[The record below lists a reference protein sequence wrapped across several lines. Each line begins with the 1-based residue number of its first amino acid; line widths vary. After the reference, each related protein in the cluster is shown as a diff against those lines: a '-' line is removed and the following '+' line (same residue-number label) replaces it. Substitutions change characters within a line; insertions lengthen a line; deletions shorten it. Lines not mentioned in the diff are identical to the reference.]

1 MTPPTPPLV
10 KAENIMSKPLVFVH
24 TSDTVRHAAGILL
37 DKGISGV
44 PVLDHLERPV
54 GVLTKTDIVR
64 YEREYVAANVA
75 EEARQVMR
83 AQDTLEFVAE
93 GRGFHR
99 ESEEDYVLRW
109 MTPKIFTVSVRASLS
124 DVIREMARHQ
134 VHRLFVRGQEEELA
148 GVITTFDLLKF
159 LARVFLVNSPSFNK
173 PQKMEAKRKAAAS
186 RR

>member
-64 YEREYVAANVA
+64 YE
-75 EEARQVMR
+75 
-83 AQDTLEFVAE
+83 LEFVAE

-134 VHRLFVRGQEEELA
+134 VHRLFVRGQE
-148 GVITTFDLLKF
+148 
-159 LARVFLVNSPSFNK
+159 
-173 PQKMEAKRKAAAS
+173 
-186 RR
+186 

>member
-1 MTPPTPPLV
+1 
-10 KAENIMSKPLVFVH
+10 
-24 TSDTVRHAAGILL
+24 
-37 DKGISGV
+37 
-44 PVLDHLERPV
+44 
-54 GVLTKTDIVR
+54 
-64 YEREYVAANVA
+64 
-75 EEARQVMR
+75 
-83 AQDTLEFVAE
+83 
-93 GRGFHR
+93 
-99 ESEEDYVLRW
+99 